1 MAKCV
6 WARLKKLS
14 WRQWLLLLAIAAAI
28 ALLIVYAGPVLAGLG
43 FVPSGS
49 AFLVGLGLPT
59 WAVAALIGLGSTLLF
74 TVLQAILACARQ

>member
-6 WARLKKLS
+6 WNRLGRLS

-28 ALLIVYAGPVLAGLG
+28 ALLIFYAAPALAALG
-43 FVPSGS
+43 FVPAGA
-49 AFLVGLGLPT
+49 AFLATLGLPA
-59 WAVAALIGLGSTLLF
+59 WAVAALLGLGSTLLF